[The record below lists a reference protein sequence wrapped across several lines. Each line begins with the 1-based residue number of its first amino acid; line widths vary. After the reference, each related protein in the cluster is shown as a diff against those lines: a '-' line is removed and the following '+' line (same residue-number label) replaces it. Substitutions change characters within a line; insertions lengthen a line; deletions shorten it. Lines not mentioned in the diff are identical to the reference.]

1 MYIHIHIIKYI
12 YAYTYKY
19 TPIVTGLGQIYADSV
34 SDSISFKT
42 GKSGSDSISLKMGKS
57 GSDSIHYTTGHHGPK
72 ILKSRILDVRR
83 RSPHQNESFFT
94 HESDFQGPEGSKT
107 PKTHISSKSI
117 SWTSPIAYKTPAK
130 LKIMPVRVPPVP
142 RMPWKPLAQY
152 IYIYIYIYI

>member
-1 MYIHIHIIKYI
+1 MN
-12 YAYTYKY
+12 KY
-19 TPIVTGLGQIYADSV
+19 TAIVTAYGQIYA
-34 SDSISFKT
+34 
-42 GKSGSDSISLKMGKS
+42 
-57 GSDSIHYTTGHHGPK
+57 K
-72 ILKSRILDVRR
+72 ILKSHILDVQR
-83 RSPHQNESFFT
+83 RSPHQNESFFI

-152 IYIYIYIYI
+152 IYIDISIYIYIHIYIYI